1 MTVTLLQ
8 FTNAVLKRVGEVAG
22 DSEELATSTVTSTA
36 TGLVATEAFTDSR
49 RQHKI
54 DVVLQI
60 TNEAIQEVYQQGG
73 FAAEMA
79 SATLVLAE
87 DQREYDMPS
96 DFERMGG
103 MAKTARVMRG
113 ATTALL
119 IREYPGGYEQMLADQ
134 PVASDYR
141 GDPTFWAIS
150 PTQSKIRVDATPT
163 SDQDG
168 RTYNY
173 LYHKRIDLSST
184 MATIALPFSQSVA
197 DSLVPVVSESY
208 HRVFKKEFDSGFFI
222 SAINRSL
229 LFLSKNER
237 RDRYGIRRG

>member
-1 MTVTLLQ
+1 MAITLLQ
-8 FTNAVLKRVGEVAG
+8 FANAVLKRVGEIAG

-60 TNEAIQEVYQQGG
+60 TNEAIQEVFQQGSFG
-73 FAAEMA
+73 REMA
-79 SATLVLAE
+79 TATLVLS
-87 DQREYDMPS
+87 DGTREYDLPD

-103 MAKTARVMRG
+103 ANRTARVMRG
-113 ATTALL
+113 ATTSLL

-141 GDPTFWAIS
+141 GDPAFWAIS

-163 SDQDG
+163 ADQDG
-168 RTYNY
+168 RTYNFM
-173 LYHKRIDLSST
+173 YHKRIDLSST
-184 MATIALPFSQSVA
+184 MATVALPFSNSVA
-197 DSLVPVVSESY
+197 DALVPVVSESY
-208 HRVFKKEFDSGFFI
+208 QRVFKKEFDAGFFV

-229 LFLSKNER
+229 LFLSQNER
-237 RDRYGIRRG
+237 RERYGIRRG